1 MVIRDGVV
9 VSYHTCNGGTTW
21 ARAFLT
27 RALGPT
33 FVSDPFNGRP
43 ANDVL
48 LREVCESFSSQLY
61 LFSLSEWGY
70 SQLSPG
76 IVIEPLLNAPVPV
89 RRDVQL
95 HHHPTADTATIDA
108 AAATVAAAAATAAN
122 VAVTTTI
129 TNRHQQHHQRPP
141 PPQGEGGPPAE
152 DLDLALLPAEDLK
165 VRLCQVLVVLTVKP
179 LPSS

>member
-21 ARAFLT
+21 AHAFLA

-43 ANDVL
+43 ADDVL

-76 IVIEPLLNAPVPV
+76 IVIEPLLNAPVRV
-89 RRDVQL
+89 RRDAQL
-95 HHHPTADTATIDA
+95 L
-108 AAATVAAAAATAAN
+108 V
-122 VAVTTTI
+122 
-129 TNRHQQHHQRPP
+129 
-141 PPQGEGGPPAE
+141 QGEGGLPADAKTE
-152 DLDLALLPAEDLK
+152 AKTEDLDLDLALLPAEDLK
-165 VRLCQVLVVLTVKP
+165 VRLCQVVLTVNP